1 MQILISAHFQTCSEC
16 EQVIASGSQGETGDV
31 RDVIYYYLSLRLQ
44 DAVSAECSWH
54 RHILGKQ
61 FAFHLELRSCSCC
74 RKELRIRGLQPRP
87 LGASIPTSPTTP
99 LHMTSSLQ
107 QDLNPLA

>member
-74 RKELRIRGLQPRP
+74 RKELRIRQTHRVPRKTHT
-87 LGASIPTSPTTP
+87 LTHTRR
-99 LHMTSSLQ
+99 HMETHI
-107 QDLNPLA
+107 